1 MSNREKIHRL
11 EAAGVD
17 ETTIAQVLQAELN
30 AEYPYAEIRSKLRNP
45 QEHLSSGARQEIFY
59 NADLGSSTAELIRK
73 YRTTAAEVYKA
84 TRIARARKDRPVASL
99 VIEAYKRLGTLSE
112 TMQELDTSKRHV
124 TGILREAGLMVTLSS
139 HDEPMILR
147 LLQAGVTY
155 QEIHETV
162 GTNTGVIGRIA
173 RANGLG
179 RQKQRKN
186 MSTATWTEIL
196 EYAEEHNVSE
206 AARKYSVERSN
217 IYYHRKKAS

>member
-30 AEYPYAEIRSKLRNP
+30 AEHPYAEIRSKLRKP
-45 QEHLSSGARQEIFY
+45 QERLSSGARQELFY

-84 TRIARARKDRPVASL
+84 TRIARARKDRPEAYL

-124 TGILREAGLMVTLSS
+124 TRILRDAGLMASLSS

-179 RQKQRKN
+179 RQIQRKN
-186 MSTATWTEIL
+186 MDNWPEIL
-196 EYAEEHNVSE
+196 EYARAHNVSE
-206 AARKYSVERSN
+206 AARKYNVERSN
-217 IYYHRKKAS
+217 IYYHRKKTL

>member
-30 AEYPYAEIRSKLRNP
+30 AEYPYAEIRSKLREP
-45 QEHLSSGARQEIFY
+45 QERLSSGARQEIFY
-59 NADLGSSTAELIRK
+59 TADLGATPSSLMRM

-84 TRIARARKDRPVASL
+84 TRIARARKDRPEASL
-99 VIEAYKRLGTLSE
+99 VIETYKRLGTLSE
-112 TMQELDTSKRHV
+112 TIQELDTSKRHV
-124 TGILREAGLMVTLSS
+124 TSILREAGLMASLSS

-173 RANGLG
+173 RANDLG

-186 MSTATWTEIL
+186 MSTATWTEVL
-196 EYAEEHNVSE
+196 EYARTHNVSE
-206 AARKYSVERSN
+206 AARKYNVERSN